1 PLGDARTWFVNSVIE
16 IETEFP
22 PDQLLKK
29 LKAIEEAM
37 GRKRVKGKRWG
48 SRVIDLDILLADQ
61 EIIDRRSLK
70 VPHPELHKR
79 RFVLMP
85 LAELAPHVIH
95 PQLGQSVSTLL
106 ATLKDDERGGERRP
120 RGRAP
125 LDAPHAVEGLE
136 EAPVALEQPLERRE
150 RRRRRRAG
158 LRARRAGKRLRPLE
172 RVGQLGH
179 ALGGKAPGRHEIR
192 ALARHGHEEIDV
204 RRQET
209 RVGMPEAAARKD
221 EGDERLD
228 HAPPRAYD
236 PPLAA
241 PMADSVPRL
250 PAVYFEKLLD
260 NSPDIVVAVDRR
272 GTIVFYN
279 DGARST

>member
-1 PLGDARTWFVNSVIE
+1 MPHRVYIGIGSNLGDRRANNLEAVERIAKLPGTRVLRASSLYESEPLGDARTWFVNSVIE

-22 PDQLLKK
+22 PGQLLKK

-106 ATLKDDERGGERRP
+106 ATLKDD
-120 RGRAP
+120 
-125 LDAPHAVEGLE
+125 
-136 EAPVALEQPLERRE
+136 
-150 RRRRRRAG
+150 
-158 LRARRAGKRLRPLE
+158 KRVVLL
-172 RVGQLGH
+172 
-179 ALGGKAPGRHEIR
+179 
-192 ALARHGHEEIDV
+192 
-204 RRQET
+204 
-209 RVGMPEAAARKD
+209 
-221 EGDERLD
+221 
-228 HAPPRAYD
+228 PRA
-236 PPLAA
+236 
-241 PMADSVPRL
+241 
-250 PAVYFEKLLD
+250 
-260 NSPDIVVAVDRR
+260 
-272 GTIVFYN
+272 
-279 DGARST
+279 